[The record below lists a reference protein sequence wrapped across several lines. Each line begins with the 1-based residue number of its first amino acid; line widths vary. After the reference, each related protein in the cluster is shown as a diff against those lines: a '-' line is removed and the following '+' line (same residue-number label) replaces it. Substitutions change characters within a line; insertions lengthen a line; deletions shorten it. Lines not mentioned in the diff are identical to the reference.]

1 MALDSAILHEKAV
14 VTLADIICLAT
25 PPRQIVRMPST
36 DSGFVR
42 MDLEETAAYFSQ
54 HPLKVKA
61 AGKRILMLPLILFS
75 DDTSGNK
82 SKKWHKFESWY
93 LSLAGLP
100 RSHNTRRDNIHFVC
114 CSDKVSPIDL
124 GGPIAQELTML
135 ETEGTFVFDA
145 LYQEMVLVLA
155 PLLCIVCDNP
165 RASELLNHL
174 GSAAIKFCRI
184 CMVSTVYLCVH

>member
-1 MALDSAILHEKAV
+1 
-14 VTLADIICLAT
+14 
-25 PPRQIVRMPST
+25 
-36 DSGFVR
+36 

-61 AGKRILMLPLILFS
+61 AGKRILMLPLILLS